1 MAFDTQHA
9 EWVTVSL
16 FLFNTGFFL
25 FYHTRTV
32 SSDIDPA
39 YLSLLIFF
47 YFLTLWH
54 PSSLFPVFPILTRS
68 AVSGPGGAASGT
80 FKSLFISEAILRH
93 LVPHGQ
99 FVTMQNARRCPWGWP
114 VVIAL
119 PDTWREKKKETARDG
134 EKERVEQ
141 RENEPDKGPET
152 HPSHSAEPG
161 DYAARLSAPLISQMP
176 PLWQCDTDY

>member
-16 FLFNTGFFL
+16 FLFNTAFFL
-25 FYHTRTV
+25 FYHTQTV

-54 PSSLFPVFPILTRS
+54 PSSPFPVFPILTRS

-119 PDTWREKKKETARDG
+119 PDTRREKKKETVRDG

-152 HPSHSAEPG
+152 HASHSAEPG

>member
-16 FLFNTGFFL
+16 FLFNTGFFP
-25 FYHTRTV
+25 F
-32 SSDIDPA
+32 
-39 YLSLLIFF
+39 LSHPDSQLWYWPSLPFTSYFF
-47 YFLTLWH
+47 SFLTLWH
-54 PSSLFPVFPILTRS
+54 PSSPFPVFPILTRS

-80 FKSLFISEAILRH
+80 FKSLFISEAFLRH

-119 PDTWREKKKETARDG
+119 PDTRREKKKETARDG